1 MLVLEKITKSYKGKK
16 ALQEVAL
23 ELPWG
28 IYGLL
33 GPNGAGK
40 STLMNISQGTWL
52 RMRGGFSGT
61 GRTSAVWGSVFGA

>member
-33 GPNGAGK
+33 GPKGA
-40 STLMNISQGTWL
+40 
-52 RMRGGFSGT
+52 
-61 GRTSAVWGSVFGA
+61 

>member
-28 IYGLL
+28 IYVRDKKRRNFR
-33 GPNGAGK
+33 PSGAQWRGK
-40 STLMNISQGTWL
+40 VHSYEHYHREPG
-52 RMRGGFSGT
+52 SG
-61 GRTSAVWGSVFGA
+61 